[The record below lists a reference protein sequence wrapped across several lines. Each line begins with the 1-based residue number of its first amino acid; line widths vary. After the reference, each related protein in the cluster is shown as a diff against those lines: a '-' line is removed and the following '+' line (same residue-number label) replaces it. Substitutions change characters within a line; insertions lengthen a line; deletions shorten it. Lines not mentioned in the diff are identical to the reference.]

1 MTNKE
6 MKRCSASLTIRQ
18 MQTKTMMRSHCT
30 LIRMTE
36 YKELTTA
43 RADEDT
49 AGPVLSDTTG
59 GNANRTAALKEFGS
73 LYN

>member
-1 MTNKE
+1 
-6 MKRCSASLTIRQ
+6 

-59 GNANRTAALKEFGS
+59 GECKQDCCSERVWQSLQLNRNSACNPEIPHLGI
-73 LYN
+73 